1 MGRRAVVLS
10 RGDAG
15 QSGVAAMSVVINLI
29 AVQLSFKIAL
39 VPKQSLIEVF
49 TPDGPDQSLDESM
62 RTGCA
67 GDGLDLI
74 DLKDPKVRQPA
85 LKTKKRIVIRGKIF
99 RHALSRDRVVEQ
111 PAHARPVCGEFQFRR
126 QPGSERGRCS
136 VGASDMNPRRAVGG
150 EGAPLL

>member
-1 MGRRAVVLS
+1 
-10 RGDAG
+10 
-15 QSGVAAMSVVINLI
+15 MSVVINLI

-49 TPDGPDQSLDESM
+49 TPDGPDQSLDESI
-62 RTGCA
+62 RTGRA

-111 PAHARPVCGEFQFRR
+111 PAHARPVEIGGNAKADD
-126 QPGSERGRCS
+126 PVSEDIHHHHDP
-136 VGASDMNPRRAVGG
+136 VALEQN
-150 EGAPLL
+150 